1 MAGASLVAPPG
12 AILVTVARRKPRRR
26 WRQDPAGRRAAILEA
41 ATGAFAAH
49 GYRRARVDAIA
60 RAAGVA
66 EGTVYHLFGSKQ
78 GLLRAVGDAY
88 GAGLVHAAFGG
99 AAVEVRPG
107 PAIAAMVTR
116 IFRHVS
122 ESGGPLIAFLLSN
135 DPDEGGPAQAA
146 NRERML
152 GAIEDGLRR
161 AIRAGHVTLRDTRVA
176 AELQFGLVE
185 SALRDCFLRS
195 GGKRQGAYVQEVA
208 RALNAYLRS

>member
-1 MAGASLVAPPG
+1 MAGAALVAPSG
-12 AILVTVARRKPRRR
+12 AGVVTVGRPKPRRR
-26 WRQDPAGRRAAILEA
+26 WRQDPAGRRAAILDA
-41 ATGAFAAH
+41 ATRAFAAH

-88 GAGLVHAAFGG
+88 GAGLVRAAFGDG
-99 AAVEVRPG
+99 GVEVRPG
-107 PAIAAMVTR
+107 PAIAAMVER

-122 ESGGPLIAFLLSN
+122 ESGGPLTAFLLSN

-152 GAIEDGLRR
+152 RAIEDGVRR
-161 AIRAGHVTLRDTRVA
+161 AIRAGHVSLRDTRVA

-185 SALRDCFLRS
+185 SALRDCFLRA
-195 GGKRQGAYVQEVA
+195 GGRRQGAYVQEVA